1 MRPAQLRA
9 GPGRGI
15 CGILLMLKEEP
26 MTLNKKLLAVAI
38 VGTLTAGTAAAAD
51 LSGSPVVPAYFAE
64 EIVIGPNGTVLTTS
78 ASPATSL
85 TWRTGYNF
93 SALEVRYARLECSDT
108 IELDAGSVAI
118 TNPGNANIGSINGAG
133 TNVLTFSLTSTGTN
147 ITQNDV
153 LTLTG
158 NHTILSTDTSVTC
171 EVGLYDQ
178 PSQAQTGG
186 TAGLIAGS
194 HFSGAYLSFVPSFYI
209 EEFVPTTHV
218 ADVEAMPAYSGFV
231 PDGVITNATSASLG
245 RGTAFRWHLRDPDG
259 SGVGQTAPF
268 GVDGQPLT
276 ISVVGSGTGLEI
288 DGDFSIAA
296 STGSTPFDAAA
307 RGRVRVNGI
316 HNAATL
322 TSSKAFFSVY
332 NCISGCYIEL
342 TRRTPA
348 LVIPEAEYTVTYK
361 LVSAQPTV
369 YAFTD
374 ITGVKLGSIVRN
386 GTQLQAPLAQ
396 VPGGWLSRLA
406 LTNTGSTARPYT
418 IAVQGE
424 TGNTIS
430 TSNLTGTVPANG
442 TTVIDLTTVLTG
454 FTASPRATLNVTV
467 AGPNNQIQGLYQIVN
482 PDKGSISNHVL
493 VRPGKN

>member
-1 MRPAQLRA
+1 
-9 GPGRGI
+9 
-15 CGILLMLKEEP
+15 

-194 HFSGAYLSFVPSFYI
+194 SFSGAYLAFAPSFFI
-209 EEFVPTTHV
+209 EATPTTHV
-218 ADVEAMPAYSGFV
+218 ASVEAMPTYSAFV
-231 PDGVITNATSASLG
+231 PSGNITTATSANLG
-245 RGTAFRWHLRDPDG
+245 RDNGFQFGLRDPDG
-259 SGVGQTAPF
+259 PGGQTAPF
-268 GVDGQPLT
+268 GVNGLPIGYAVLGGG
-276 ISVVGSGTGLEI
+276 VGLDI

-296 STGSTPFDAAA
+296 STGATPFDATA
-307 RGRVRVNGI
+307 RARVRFNGW
-316 HNAATL
+316 ADASSL
-322 TSSKAFFSVY
+322 TASKASFNFIGCSG
-332 NCISGCYIEL
+332 NCFIEL

-348 LVIPEAEYTVTYK
+348 LVIPEAEYTATLK
-361 LVSAQPTV
+361 LVSAQPSV
-369 YAFTD
+369 YVLSNISTA
-374 ITGVKLGSIVRN
+374 LGRIVRD
-386 GTQLQAPLAQ
+386 GTVLQAPLVQ
-396 VPGGWLSRLA
+396 VPGGWLSRLV
-406 LTNTGSTARPYT
+406 LTNTSSIARPYT
-418 IAVQGE
+418 ISVMGE
-424 TGNTIS
+424 AGNTVS
-430 TSNLTGTVPANG
+430 TNNLTGTIPANG
-442 TTVIDLTTVLTG
+442 TYVVEDLNSVLTG
-454 FTASPRATLNVTV
+454 FTGAPRATLNVSV
-467 AGPNNQIQGLYQIVN
+467 AGPNTAIQGLYQIVN